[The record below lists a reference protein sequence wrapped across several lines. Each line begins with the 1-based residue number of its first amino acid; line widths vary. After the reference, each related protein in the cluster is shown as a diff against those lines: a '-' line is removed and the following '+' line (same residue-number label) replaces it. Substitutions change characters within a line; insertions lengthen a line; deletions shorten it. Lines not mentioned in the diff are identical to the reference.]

1 LEFLE
6 LVTWLAAE
14 KLDSAVRQRRKR
26 SQIMN
31 GIGGV
36 RLALKEEDHLLL
48 GENNTLSEADNA

>member
-1 LEFLE
+1 
-6 LVTWLAAE
+6 VTWLAAE
-14 KLDSAVRQRRKR
+14 KLDSAARQRRKR
-26 SQIMN
+26 SQTMN